1 MKKLISIILLLCLF
15 VQISAFADTGSLT
28 KDVGTY
34 LYETVKTPV
43 VSSVGGE
50 WTVIGL
56 ARSGLDIPDKYFEN
70 YYQSVVKQL
79 KSGNGVL
86 HNKKYTEYSRVI
98 LALKAMGKDPQNV
111 AGYNLLT
118 PLGDYEKAVWQG
130 VNGAIWALIAL
141 DCGGYDVPKNPQAKT
156 QATREMYINH
166 ILVYQ
171 TTDGGW
177 ALSGNSADPDVT
189 GMALQALAPYKDNSR
204 VKTAIEKGLA
214 CLSAMQNGNGG
225 FSSYEEENTESS
237 VQAIVALCSLGISI
251 KDSRFVKNGKTILD
265 NLLTFCHNG
274 REFKHT
280 RNGTSNLMATE
291 QCFYALVALDRAE
304 KNQNSLYNMSDAKI
318 RISSD
323 IVGLSGKNKDI
334 RKMNI
339 TKKGKTF
346 RDIAGHKYKNAIEAL
361 AEREIINGKTENTF
375 EPNST
380 MTRAEFA
387 TIVSRGLGLKEKS
400 TGAFDDVTK
409 KDWFFGYVN
418 TAYSYGIIKG
428 ASQKEFNPMG
438 KITREEAAV
447 IIARAAFLCGMNT
460 QMNTSYTR
468 DVLAQFSDY
477 VKASSWAQGPLA
489 FCYNEGILDDS
500 VMKINPKEA
509 VTRAEIASMLYNMLS
524 SAQLI

>member
-1 MKKLISIILLLCLF
+1 MKKSISIILLLCLL
-15 VQISAFADTGSLT
+15 VQISAFADTESLT
-28 KDVGTY
+28 ENVGRY
-34 LYETVKTPV
+34 LYETVKAPV

-56 ARSGLDIPDKYFEN
+56 ARSGLDIPDEYFEN
-70 YYQSVVKQL
+70 YYQSVTKQL
-79 KSGNGVL
+79 KSCGGVL
-86 HNKKYTEYSRVI
+86 HNRKYTEYSRVI
-98 LALKAMGKDPQNV
+98 LALKAIGKNPEDT
-111 AGYNLLT
+111 AGFNLLT
-118 PLGDYEKAVWQG
+118 PLGDYEKTVWQG

-141 DCGGYDVPKNPQAKT
+141 DCGKYDVPVNPDAQI
-156 QATREMYINH
+156 QATREMYIDN
-166 ILVYQ
+166 ILNNQ
-171 TTDGGW
+171 NPDGGW
-177 ALSGNSADPDVT
+177 SLSGDISEPDIT
-189 GMALQALAPYKDNSR
+189 GMALQALAPYKDNSI
-204 VKTAIEKGLA
+204 VQTSTEKGLA
-214 CLSAMQNGNGG
+214 WLSEMQNGNGG
-225 FSSYEEENTESS
+225 FSAYEEENPESS

-323 IVGLSGKNKDI
+323 TAGLSGKNKDV
-334 RKMNI
+334 RKINI

-346 RDIAGHKYKNAIEAL
+346 EDIAGHKHKNAVEAL

-375 EPNST
+375 EPDT
-380 MTRAEFA
+380 AMTRAEFA
-387 TIVSRGLGLKEKS
+387 TIVSRGLGLKEKN
-400 TGAFDDVTK
+400 TGAFDDVTQN
-409 KDWFFGYVN
+409 DWFFGYVN
-418 TAYSYGIIKG
+418 TAYIYGIIKG
-428 ASQKEFNPMG
+428 VSQTKFNPMD

-447 IIARAAFLCGMNT
+447 IIARASSLCGMNT
-460 QMNTSYTR
+460 QISTSSAR

-477 VKASSWAQGPLA
+477 VKASSWAQGSLA
-489 FCYNEGILDDS
+489 FCYSEGILDDS

-524 SAQLI
+524 SAKLI